1 MEEQNQP
8 EDIYIIKNEDTYSF
22 DDGINSVQEIQ
33 VAKEK
38 ISQFLDATEPSK
50 KSLVDLER
58 CLKELHI
65 LKEKDMEID
74 NRFRKFNKSRADLQ

>member
-1 MEEQNQP
+1 
-8 EDIYIIKNEDTYSF
+8 
-22 DDGINSVQEIQ
+22 

-38 ISQFLDATEPSK
+38 ISQFLDETEPSK

-58 CLKELHI
+58 CMKELHI

-74 NRFRKFNKSRADLQ
+74 NRFRKFNKSRADL